1 MNVALIYFN
10 EIQLNDNNKFDLN
23 FSVEGFIQKIEFN
36 KKKRLLYC

>member
-23 FSVEGFIQKIEFN
+23 FSDEGFIQKIEFN